1 MGWRNV
7 ILPMH
12 LGFQPENEQWANQQP
27 VGLRLARRKYEEEFT
42 LYAHLSGHE
51 PHIDAINQQR
61 LRDVMTAEQRR
72 LARGNQQGVFASTA
86 NSIRTAVGTMLI
98 SIGERIRYEP
108 VVYPELDHDRTDTVM
123 SA

>member
-1 MGWRNV
+1 MNM
-7 ILPMH
+7 ILSMYEAT
-12 LGFQPENEQWANQQP
+12 QPEYEYRENREP

-42 LYAHLSGHE
+42 MYTHLSGHE

-61 LRDVMTAEQRR
+61 IRAVNEAEQRR
-72 LARGNQQGVFASTA
+72 LLQGNHQGVIASTT
-86 NSIRTAVGTMLI
+86 NSIRAAVGSMLI

-108 VVYPELDHDRTDTVM
+108 VVCPDLEHERKDTVM